1 MFPIVYI
8 YTVWFQLL
16 HRINAAF
23 GVSPK
28 FVPYRPS
35 YDELMP
41 KGKRIVATGSSS
53 FTIEGTTHLV
63 SIWVQITSNSFEYAN
78 YIMIKYTSANNVNL
92 ALLSKST
99 NADTYIT
106 VTTSGDTVTVD
117 TSDKWKLV
125 TINELT

>member
-1 MFPIVYI
+1 MVS
-8 YTVWFQLL
+8 VVN
-16 HRINAAF
+16 RINAAF
-23 GVSPK
+23 DVSQK
-28 FVPYRPS
+28 FVPYRPP
-35 YDELMP
+35 YDELMS

-53 FTIEGTTHLV
+53 FKISGTTHLV
-63 SIWVQITSNSFEYAN
+63 SIWVQLTTNSFEYAN
-78 YIMIKYTSANNVNL
+78 YIMIKYTTANNACL

-106 VTTSGDTVTVD
+106 VTASGDTVTVD